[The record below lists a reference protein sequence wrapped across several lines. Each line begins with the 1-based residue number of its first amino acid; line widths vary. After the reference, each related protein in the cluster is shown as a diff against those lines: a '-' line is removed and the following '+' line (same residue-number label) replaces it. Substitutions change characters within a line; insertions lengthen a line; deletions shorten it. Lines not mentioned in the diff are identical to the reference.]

1 MQEAEGLGRE
11 ETMNAEYLTG
21 VVLIFCGSIL
31 AYTAYTF
38 KPDYEIALLIG
49 LICIGVGGGLIG
61 DSQ

>member
-1 MQEAEGLGRE
+1 
-11 ETMNAEYLTG
+11 MNAEYLTG